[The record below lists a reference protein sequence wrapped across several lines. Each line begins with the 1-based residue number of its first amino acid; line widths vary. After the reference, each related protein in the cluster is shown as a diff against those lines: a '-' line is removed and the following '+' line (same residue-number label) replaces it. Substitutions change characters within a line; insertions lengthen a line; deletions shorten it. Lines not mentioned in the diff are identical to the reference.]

1 LKYSLRVFPAIF
13 LVLTVL
19 IFWIGLKHCDHGRID
34 EAFADV
40 DAGLRNSLS
49 AQQQYLSLNFWTL
62 KLAVNSFPNE
72 RNVAA
77 LTNYQQIQVQYF
89 SYQSFLDSVRIQ
101 LLPLNQPV
109 DPNKANEKILLQGH
123 PSLLMQ
129 ISSRSDSLRSTMRE
143 LSKDRSEV
151 ADSIFRFGATA
162 TGKYTLN
169 GQSGNFHDLSIEGTR
184 AMLSNLQVA
193 ASKSMVGMLEYY
205 MDKVR
210 YPCCFAQFTPE
221 AISPSPFLWS
231 GERYAADICFRGYE
245 PADLLETRI
254 KVNGKSIP
262 VTHSTA
268 HLEIPM
274 TGIGSRSLLV
284 EISGIVPHS
293 NTFPPSSDTV
303 YAAREFY
310 VQVRSAHPQI
320 VQSRPSHF
328 LYAYAAN
335 PVSISTWDESVY
347 NSDPRATCS
356 NAAIVY
362 DGGGRYVIT
371 PRSLAPVALN
381 AIPGVTFQL
390 EVHPLPDPILL
401 LGDFTS
407 GSIRREELAVQTALQ
422 TRFPADFDFPV
433 TCKILNFHLTRFRQR
448 EDPEERDNQGST
460 FNSSVR
466 ELLKTAQP
474 GDRLIFDEVRVQC
487 GEEPEQRTIGGLSLR
502 VE

>member
-1 LKYSLRVFPAIF
+1 M
-13 LVLTVL
+13 
-19 IFWIGLKHCDHGRID
+19 
-34 EAFADV
+34 
-40 DAGLRNSLS
+40 DAGLRNTLS
-49 AQQQYLSLNFWTL
+49 AQQQYLSLNLWTL
-62 KLAVNSFPNE
+62 KLAVNRFPDE

-77 LTNYQQIQVQYF
+77 LSNYQRLREQYLC
-89 SYQSFLDSVRIQ
+89 YQSYLDSVRMQ
-101 LLPLNQPV
+101 LLIPNQPV
-109 DPNKANEKILLQGH
+109 DPNKAKEKILLQGH

-169 GQSGNFHDLSIEGTR
+169 GQSGNFHDLSIQGTR

-193 ASKSMVGMLEYY
+193 AGKSMVGMLEYY
-205 MDKVR
+205 MYKVR
-210 YPCCFAQFTPE
+210 YPCFFDRFTPE
-221 AISPSPFLWS
+221 AISSSTFLWS
-231 GERYAADICFRGYE
+231 GERYTADICFRGYE

-284 EISGIVPHS
+284 EISGMMPRS
-293 NTFPPSSDTV
+293 NTFPPSYDTV

-310 VQVRSAHPQI
+310 VQVRSPHPQI

-390 EVHPLPDPILL
+390 EVRPLPDPILL

-407 GSIRREELAVQTALQ
+407 WSIHREEFALQTALHA
-422 TRFPADFDFPV
+422 RFPADFDFPV
-433 TCKILNFHLTRFRQR
+433 NCKILNFHLTRFRKR
-448 EDPEERDNQGST
+448 EDPEETDNQGST
-460 FNSSVR
+460 FNTAVR
-466 ELLKTAQP
+466 DLLKTAQP
-474 GDRLIFDEVRVQC
+474 GDRLVFDEVRVQC
-487 GEEPEQRTIGGLSLR
+487 GKEPEPRTVGGLSLR